1 MKKKNLWPRTLAEAS
16 GWARWRRCGGG
27 GGWATGE
34 RAREF
39 WFDAF
44 WSSFDQMGIARGEL
58 GWARGEPGECYG
70 MARGKASGWL
80 EEG

>member
-1 MKKKNLWPRTLAEAS
+1 MKKKTFGYVHWPR
-16 GWARWRRCGGG
+16 RRDGPVGGG
-27 GGWATGE
+27 AVVEGWATGE
-34 RAREF
+34 GAREF